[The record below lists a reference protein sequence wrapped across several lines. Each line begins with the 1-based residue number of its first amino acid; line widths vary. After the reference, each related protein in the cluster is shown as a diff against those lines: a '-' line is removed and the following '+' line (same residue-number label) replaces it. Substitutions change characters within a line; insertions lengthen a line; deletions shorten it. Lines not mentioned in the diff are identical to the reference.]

1 MLKVHGCSFWLKM
14 WLIGKIKSAVI
25 LKKKFDSEPVY
36 NNFFLKIMRLS
47 YSNEAT
53 DFQDKGIPKAGSGN

>member
-1 MLKVHGCSFWLKM
+1 MQF
-14 WLIGKIKSAVI
+14 LIKDVTYWKNKISCDI
-25 LKKKFDSEPVY
+25 KKKFHSEPVY

-53 DFQDKGIPKAGSGN
+53 DFQDKGIPKAGSGNQQ